1 MKNKICFL
9 FLFVIVNLAAKAQ
22 QDPQFSFYEQARLA
36 YNPGYAGSNGAI
48 SGLILNRSQWSGS
61 EGAPK
66 AQVFSLESS
75 TEIGGLKSGIGLN
88 IIRDELGY
96 EKNTLVNFNY
106 AYLVQ
111 TDYGDLGIGTSLGI
125 FNKAI
130 DGEGQWS
137 TPDGDYWV
145 PAGSDGIVPSNSV
158 SEVAFDIGFGLFLK
172 SNNYFAGISVT
183 HVNQAEITFSDD
195 AYTFYTRHYYF
206 SGGYT
211 IQMPNPLFS
220 LQPSVLYKTDLAGSQ
235 FDLNGDITYNERFT
249 GGIGYRLD
257 DGLIFR
263 FSVNLQNGLKAGYAY
278 DLTTSALGAN
288 SSGSHELFLSY
299 SFALQKSRSKK
310 YKSVRYL

>member
-22 QDPQFSFYEQARLA
+22 QDPQFSFYEQARLV
-36 YNPGYAGSNGAI
+36 YNPGYAGTSGAI
-48 SGLILNRSQWSGS
+48 SGLILNRTQWSGL

-66 AQVFSLESS
+66 SMVFSVES
-75 TEIGGLKSGIGLN
+75 TTDLGGIKSGIGLN
-88 IIRDELGY
+88 IIRDELGF
-96 EKNTLVNFNY
+96 EKNTLVNLNY

-111 TDYGDLGIGTSLGI
+111 TDYGDLGIGASLGI

-130 DGEGQWS
+130 DGEW
-137 TPDGDYWV
+137 TVPDGEYWV
-145 PAGSDGIVPSNSV
+145 LSDGYLPSGSV
-158 SEVAFDIGFGLFLK
+158 SEIALDFGFGLFLK

-183 HVNQAEITFSDD
+183 HVNQAKISFSDD

-235 FDLNGDITYNERFT
+235 LDLNGDIIYNERFT

-263 FSVNLQNGLKAGYAY
+263 FSVILNNGLKAGYAY
-278 DLTTSALGAN
+278 DLTTSALGAY

-299 SFALQKSRSKK
+299 SFAVQKSRNKK